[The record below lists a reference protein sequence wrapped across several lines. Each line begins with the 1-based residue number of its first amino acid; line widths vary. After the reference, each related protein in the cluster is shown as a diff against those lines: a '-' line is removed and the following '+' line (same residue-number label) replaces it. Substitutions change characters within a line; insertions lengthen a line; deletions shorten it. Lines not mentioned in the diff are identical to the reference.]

1 MRQPQ
6 LKTLSRRDGFTLTEL
21 MIVVVIIAI
30 LTALLAPSIN
40 LGRIKLNG
48 AMQAVGTTL
57 LACQREAVARQYD
70 VIVMLDATNRAL
82 RILYDAN
89 NNGSQDSGERVK
101 VITLDRAVVFGKALA
116 AARPMGASAINL
128 TRTVGGYPAIIFYRN
143 GSVSEAGGFYLTS
156 VTAAAG
162 LAKAQG
168 DTRAVE
174 MVRATGRA
182 EWFRYNP
189 AAGTWNRGF

>member
-1 MRQPQ
+1 MRQREHNPG
-6 LKTLSRRDGFTLTEL
+6 SRRDGFTLVEL
-21 MIVVVIIAI
+21 LIVVVMIAI
-30 LTALLAPSIN
+30 LSALMLPNIN

-57 LACQREAVARQYD
+57 LACQREAVAKQYD
-70 VIVMLDATNRAL
+70 VIVMLDAANRAL

-89 NNGSQDSGERVK
+89 NNGAQDSGERLK
-101 VITLDRAVVFGKALA
+101 VVTLDRGVVFGRASA
-116 AARPMGASAINL
+116 NARPFGSNPINF

-143 GSVSEAGGFYLTS
+143 GSASEAGGFYLTS
-156 VTAAAG
+156 VTAQAG
-162 LAKAQG
+162 VTKAQG
-168 DTRAVE
+168 DTRAIE

-189 AAGTWNRGF
+189 AAGSWNRGF